1 MRTLVTGLLTGNE
14 NYQQSL
20 ASKIN
25 GTTSSFN
32 QNSDEME
39 TMETNS
45 DSEISTEVTSEI
57 MPQTSKAGNVTKEII
72 DKNGHLARAEAIRKY
87 NKDLSLKMSL
97 KRYQCKSPVVANTRE
112 ELMNLNLMKHLR
124 PEALAHCI
132 INASKKSKMDVVTE
146 LLDHY
151 QKDHKEYMA
160 QVQKE
165 TLPTSSLTPQAWT
178 LTYLSFVCCL

>member
-1 MRTLVTGLLTGNE
+1 MGEMSQNLTT
-14 NYQQSL
+14 
-20 ASKIN
+20 KIN

-32 QNSDEME
+32 QNSSDEME

-57 MPQTSKAGNVTKEII
+57 MPQTSKAGNVTKEIN
-72 DKNGHLARAEAIRKY
+72 DKNGHLVRAEAIRKY

-165 TLPTSSLTPQAWT
+165 TLPTSSLTPQAWP
-178 LTYLSFVCCL
+178 LTQLICVCCL

>member
-1 MRTLVTGLLTGNE
+1 
-14 NYQQSL
+14 
-20 ASKIN
+20 
-25 GTTSSFN
+25 
-32 QNSDEME
+32 
-39 TMETNS
+39 
-45 DSEISTEVTSEI
+45 
-57 MPQTSKAGNVTKEII
+57 
-72 DKNGHLARAEAIRKY
+72 
-87 NKDLSLKMSL
+87 MSL

-160 QVQKE
+160 EVQKE
-165 TLPTSSLTPQAWT
+165 TLPTSSLTPQA
-178 LTYLSFVCCL
+178 